1 MTTRMLIR
9 DACVITVDPALGT
22 LPRADILIEDDRI
35 AAVGPELAADGAE
48 VIDGEGMIA
57 MPGLIDTHRHLWLT
71 LLRGFVSDGTWSS
84 YLVETFWGRRQLYSA
99 EDRHIATLAGALDAL
114 DAGVTTVLDFADCS
128 VAEGHADAALDA
140 LDATGVRVVFGYG
153 LGGPPQFGNGTAIA
167 AEALSEALSPTTD
180 WHRTEATR
188 LRAGRLSDDD
198 GLVTMGV
205 TARNLEYLPW
215 SCTEHDLGLAREL
228 GVRTITTHA
237 GMEAPNGG
245 SWFIDRLDRHGM
257 LGPDLVISHGQCF
270 TDTELDRLAATG
282 VSIAVSAESELGQG
296 ADPVTWRAI
305 QHGVTIGLGADSV
318 GSLSGD
324 IFRHMQFTLKVG
336 RGSRARTM
344 DAQGVGPT
352 DVALTARD
360 MLEIAT
366 MGGAR
371 ALRLDDRIGSLTPGK
386 QADVVLLSTD
396 RIGMMSGAEPEQIAV
411 LQANGGDVDSVF
423 VAGRPLKRAG
433 CLLDVDRKALAQRLE
448 DSRQRLDAAYAE
460 FDSAQAWDTYYKLI
474 AAN

>member
-1 MTTRMLIR
+1 MTTRLLIR
-9 DACVITVDPALGT
+9 GACVITVDPALGT

-57 MPGLIDTHRHLWLT
+57 MPGLIDTHRHLWMT
-71 LLRGFVSDGTWSS
+71 LLRGFVSDGPWSS
-84 YLVETFWGRRQLYSA
+84 YLVKTFWGRRPLFRA
-99 EDRHIATLAGALDAL
+99 EDRHVATLAGALEAL
-114 DAGVTTVLDFADCS
+114 DAGVTTVLDFSDCS

-140 LDATGVRVVFGYG
+140 LDASGVRVVFGYG
-153 LGGPPQFGNGTAIA
+153 LGGAPQFGNGTAIDV
-167 AEALSEALSPTTD
+167 EALSPTMD
-180 WHRTEATR
+180 WHRAEATR

-198 GLVTMGV
+198 GLVTMGI

-237 GMEAPNGG
+237 GFDPAEALAGG
-245 SWFIDRLDRHGM
+245 SWVIDHLDRHGM
-257 LGPDLVISHGQCF
+257 LGPDLVFSHGQYF

-282 VSIAVSAESELGQG
+282 VSIAVSVESELGQG

-305 QHGVTIGLGADSV
+305 QHGVTIALGADSV

-324 IFRHMQFTLKVG
+324 MFRHMQFTLKVG
-336 RGSRARTM
+336 RGSRARLL
-344 DAQGVGPT
+344 DAQGIAPT
-352 DVALTARD
+352 DVKFTAREV
-360 MLEIAT
+360 LEIAT
-366 MGGAR
+366 MGGAK
-371 ALRLDDRIGSLTPGK
+371 ALRMDDRVGSLTPGK

-433 CLLDVDRKALAQRLE
+433 CLLDVDRRALAQRLE